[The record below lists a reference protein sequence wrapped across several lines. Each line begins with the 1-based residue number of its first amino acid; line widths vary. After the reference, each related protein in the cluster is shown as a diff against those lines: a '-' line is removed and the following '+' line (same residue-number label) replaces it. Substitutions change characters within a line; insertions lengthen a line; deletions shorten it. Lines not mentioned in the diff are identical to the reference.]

1 MIALLLSALALQSA
15 QVDSLMAAGR
25 AHFAQRVIGRY
36 AALEDF
42 RAAARLAPADPEPW
56 YWQMKV
62 GFYLRSDDGDYIARE
77 ALLGLFAVTPDYKDA
92 WERFSDVFRDA
103 DIWRRAERALT
114 RHGEQPVALE
124 HRAELLIALGDGR
137 SADSVLGR
145 EMSLTAPSSAA
156 CLLRAEANFLA
167 GNAHAGYAWHDSA
180 LVRADDDST
189 DALWGEAWLIAS
201 PAEVTRHALTPRGYR
216 RAFYER
222 FWQQR
227 DPNLLTPENERLEE
241 HYARQAEARRTYRL
255 SHPQRSIYYSTW
267 ARALKSY
274 EDGQELKALVATLRV
289 EALQD
294 TALRLAARAG
304 LTAPGLIYLRHGAP
318 DRRANCVS
326 DLARSGF
333 ATPECSSFLDAES
346 WMYFTPDGPLNILFG
361 KGEYFQPVTAEQV
374 RNARLLIHTDRTT
387 LPAPLV
393 AHAWSAYFKSA
404 AAGLTDA
411 YYKARG
417 DSAAVVLWDANGT
430 PTRATGPGGGLLQLT
445 VPPGGY
451 DLGLDV
457 DSAGVLGRIRRAM
470 TVRWFSP
477 LRLELSSLALA
488 PIDRNTALPDRE
500 AVLRGMPA
508 DLQYPTGTPLAAY
521 MEIYGLATD
530 PTGRSHYHLRYSFE
544 PMFGAAGRP
553 IVFEFDRDAIGATAI
568 QQLVIEPDRLAPGRY
583 RVTVA
588 VTDLS
593 RNVKSESVVLEIA
606 IR

>member
-1 MIALLLSALALQSA
+1 MIALLLSALALQTP

-77 ALLGLFAVTPDYKDA
+77 ALLGLFAATPDYNDA
-92 WERFSDVFRDA
+92 WARFRDVYH
-103 DIWRRAERALT
+103 DVKIWRRAERALA

-124 HRAELLIALGDGR
+124 RRAELLIALGDGR
-137 SADSVLGR
+137 RADSLLAVA
-145 EMSLTAPSSAA
+145 TALAPATAA
-156 CLLRAEANFLA
+156 TSLLRAEANFLA
-167 GNAHAGYAWHDSA
+167 GRRQAGFAWHDSA
-180 LVRADDDST
+180 LARADDDSS

-201 PAEVTRHALTPRGYR
+201 PDEVSRHALTPRGYR
-216 RAFYER
+216 RVFYER

-255 SHPQRSIYYSTW
+255 SHPQRSIYYSKW
-267 ARALKSY
+267 ARVLKY
-274 EDGQELKALVATLRV
+274 YDDRQQLK
-289 EALQD
+289 ALQD
-294 TALRLAARAG
+294 TALPLAARAG
-304 LTAPGLIYLRHGAP
+304 LTAQGLIYVRHGAP
-318 DRRANCVS
+318 DRRANCVT

-333 ATPECSSFLDAES
+333 AMPRCSSFLDAES

-361 KGEYFQPVTAEQV
+361 KGEYFQPVTTEQV
-374 RNARLLIHTDRTT
+374 RNARVLIHTDRTS

-393 AHAWSAYFKSA
+393 THAWSAYFKSA
-404 AAGLTDA
+404 VAGLTDT

-430 PTRATGPGGGLLQLT
+430 PTRATGRDLLQLT
-445 VPPGGY
+445 VPPGRY

-457 DSAGVLGRIRRAM
+457 DSAGVLGRIRRDDV

-488 PIDRNTALPDRE
+488 PIDRNTPLPDRE
-500 AVLRGMPA
+500 TTLRGMPA
-508 DLQYPTGTPLAAY
+508 DLSYPAGTPLAAY
-521 MEIYGLATD
+521 LEIYGLATD
-530 PTGRSHYHLRYSFE
+530 PTSRSHYHLRYSFE
-544 PMFGAAGRP
+544 PVRSVFARLLGGAARP
-553 IVFEFDRDAIGATAI
+553 IVFEFDRDAIGATAT
-568 QQLVIEPDRLAPGRY
+568 QQLVIEPDRLPPGRY

-593 RNVKSESVVLEIA
+593 RNVKSESAALEIA

>member
-1 MIALLLSALALQSA
+1 MRAPALKSTACWTRSVQPASRVSRPPSGSSSPSSAAGSARRPRPDAMIALLLSALALQSA

-42 RAAARLAPADPEPW
+42 RAAARLAPTDPEPW

-77 ALLGLFAVTPDYKDA
+77 ALLGLFAATPDYNDA
-92 WERFSDVFRDA
+92 WERFNDVFRDG
-103 DIWRRAERALT
+103 DIWRRADRALT
-114 RHGEQPVALE
+114 KHGDQPVALE
-124 HRAELLIALGDGR
+124 HRAELLIALGEGR
-137 SADSVLGR
+137 RADSLLAVATTHAPV
-145 EMSLTAPSSAA
+145 TAAT

-167 GNAHAGYAWHDSA
+167 GRRQAGFAWHDSA
-180 LVRADDDST
+180 LARADDDSS

-201 PAEVTRHALTPRGYR
+201 PDEVTRHALTPRGYR
-216 RAFYER
+216 RVFYER

-227 DPNLLTPENERLEE
+227 DPNLLTRENERLEE

-255 SHPQRSIYYSTW
+255 SHPQRSIYYSKW
-267 ARALKSY
+267 ARALKDY
-274 EDGQELKALVATLRV
+274 DDRQERNAL
-289 EALQD
+289 
-294 TALRLAARAG
+294 AG
-304 LTAPGLIYLRHGAP
+304 LTAQGLIYLRHGAP
-318 DRRANCVS
+318 DRRANCVT

-333 ATPECSSFLDAES
+333 TIPECSSFLDAES
-346 WMYFTPDGPLNILFG
+346 WMYFTPEGPLTILFG
-361 KGEYFQPVTAEQV
+361 QGEYLQPVTTEQV
-374 RNARLLIHTDRTT
+374 RNARVLIHTERTT

-430 PTRATGPGGGLLQLT
+430 SRRATGRDLLQLT

-470 TVRWFSP
+470 TVPWFSP
-477 LRLELSSLALA
+477 LRLELSSLVLA

-500 AVLRGMPA
+500 TTLRGMPA
-508 DLQYPTGTPLAAY
+508 DLTYPAGTPLAAY
-521 MEIYGLATD
+521 LEIYGLATD

-544 PMFGAAGRP
+544 PMFGAAARP
-553 IVFEFDRDAIGATAI
+553 IVFEFDRDAIGVTAI
-568 QQLVIEPDRLAPGRY
+568 QQLVI
-583 RVTVA
+583 
-588 VTDLS
+588 
-593 RNVKSESVVLEIA
+593 
-606 IR
+606 